1 MNLVFSLSPRKTMF
15 VDVMNLEAQKTVRTV
30 PATMNMRNAI
40 KVVACVLSFCHTIV
54 SIESS
59 SEGM

>member
-1 MNLVFSLSPRKTMF
+1 MF